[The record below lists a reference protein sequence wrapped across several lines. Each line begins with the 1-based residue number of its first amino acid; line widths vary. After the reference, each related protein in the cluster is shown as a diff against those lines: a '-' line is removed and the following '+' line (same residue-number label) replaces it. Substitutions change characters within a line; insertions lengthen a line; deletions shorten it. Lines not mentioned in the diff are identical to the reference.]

1 MRCGDPPSSS
11 SPPSLSASHHPPLP
25 FLCSPVVFLL
35 SLSHCPC
42 CAFRRLRSW
51 LTAADIGRPMVPC
64 AYLVLPLHYT
74 CFDVRLSA
82 SSSLLCPPSP
92 LAPPRPARFITSVFY
107 PDLLI
112 PPLPP
117 TCYPIPHSSP
127 RHLRHLSP
135 FARAGIPV
143 YMLRTSF
150 RVRDP
155 CDTLP
160 PSHCRLIP
168 LPRFRPSALPAC
180 VMISPTYPHT
190 RTSSVMYLLLTLL
203 LIIALTTLL

>member
-74 CFDVRLSA
+74 CFDVKLSA

-143 YMLRTSF
+143 YNAANIFPRSRSLRHPTSIS
-150 RVRDP
+150 
-155 CDTLP
+155 LP
-160 PSHCRLIP
+160 PYPLTSIP
-168 LPRFRPSALPAC
+168 TFRPSDLC
-180 VMISPTYPHT
+180 YDLSYPHT

>member
-74 CFDVRLSA
+74 CFDVKLSA

-117 TCYPIPHSSP
+117 TCYPTPHRDTSDTFHPSP
-127 RHLRHLSP
+127 GRAYLFICCEHLSA
-135 FARAGIPV
+135 FEIPATP
-143 YMLRTSF
+143 YLHLTAALFPYLHS
-150 RVRDP
+150 D
-155 CDTLP
+155 LP
-160 PSHCRLIP
+160 P
-168 LPRFRPSALPAC
+168 FRPVL
-180 VMISPTYPHT
+180 
-190 RTSSVMYLLLTLL
+190 
-203 LIIALTTLL
+203 